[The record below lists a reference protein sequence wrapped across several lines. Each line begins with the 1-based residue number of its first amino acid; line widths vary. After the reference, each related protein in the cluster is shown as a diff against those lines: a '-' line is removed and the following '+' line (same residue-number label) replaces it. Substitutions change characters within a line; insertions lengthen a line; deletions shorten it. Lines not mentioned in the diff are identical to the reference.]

1 MGQQEQEQVAGAGMA
16 PGLVRF
22 CLQLLLLHSSL
33 ASPFR
38 GWGPGEGYGNAG
50 RRPPTENPNA
60 KFGYDYFGTTHNRFN
75 YSAIMMRHEEHEMM
89 HDAKHVAVAP
99 RVAEHRHHHGHNHGA
114 EEEVPVFVPS
124 DQRQQKGMEMNQRR
138 RPKSEGKAQN
148 RHKGSP
154 TKLFRSDKGDHGRGR
169 LRNRTKSVPVRS
181 KSVSETRGRSSVRRR
196 KPALKAAAFDRRLK
210 AAASEGQFSGLRRR
224 ARKSKQEAVHLTAG
238 DLWSLNR
245 SAKSFQELRDR
256 GRNERKGRRFR
267 SWSERRHGGQQS

>member
-1 MGQQEQEQVAGAGMA
+1 
-16 PGLVRF
+16 
-22 CLQLLLLHSSL
+22 
-33 ASPFR
+33 
-38 GWGPGEGYGNAG
+38 
-50 RRPPTENPNA
+50 
-60 KFGYDYFGTTHNRFN
+60 
-75 YSAIMMRHEEHEMM
+75 MM

-245 SAKSFQELRDR
+245 SNLRCHCHACCCCYNHCR
-256 GRNERKGRRFR
+256 CHHNYHQH
-267 SWSERRHGGQQS
+267 HGYDHHSMINMVMIISIFPLVQTF